1 MLTLREAGV
10 IASTI
15 AVRGASRLLAE
26 SGDLTAA
33 LITPR
38 HQDNPHPLYERIRAQ
53 GPVYKGI
60 SGIYAV
66 ASHALCSEAL
76 RDQRMTVRMESG
88 RLPGGPTNALADAFI
103 SFDGPDHTRLRR
115 IAAPA
120 FRPKLIRDMR
130 AGIEATTNRL
140 LDRLGPEFDLMTDF
154 AGPLPIAVISDL
166 LGIPDADTSRFAQYG
181 LVVARAFDGLTSPAM
196 VREYRKA
203 VEDLRDLFTRLM
215 TERRTDPGDDVISML
230 VTAVSDERMTADD
243 LIATCRL
250 LLIAGFETTV
260 NLIGNAA
267 VLFSE
272 HPDQWELLRT
282 DPDRVVAGAVEEVL
296 RYESP
301 VPMLERFTH
310 ERLTLGDRELPPNAT
325 VIVLLSAANRDP
337 DVFSNPHRFDIT
349 HQESAEHL
357 AFGGGPHYCLGA
369 PLSRLE
375 GDVALRAMAERWPT
389 LRLTGTPQRRKS
401 TQIRGYTTIPM
412 AG

>member
-1 MLTLREAGV
+1 
-10 IASTI
+10 
-15 AVRGASRLLAE
+15 
-26 SGDLTAA
+26 
-33 LITPR
+33 
-38 HQDNPHPLYERIRAQ
+38 
-53 GPVYKGI
+53 
-60 SGIYAV
+60 
-66 ASHALCSEAL
+66 
-76 RDQRMTVRMESG
+76 
-88 RLPGGPTNALADAFI
+88 
-103 SFDGPDHTRLRR
+103 
-115 IAAPA
+115 
-120 FRPKLIRDMR
+120 
-130 AGIEATTNRL
+130 
-140 LDRLGPEFDLMTDF
+140 
-154 AGPLPIAVISDL
+154 
-166 LGIPDADTSRFAQYG
+166 
-181 LVVARAFDGLTSPAM
+181 
-196 VREYRKA
+196 
-203 VEDLRDLFTRLM
+203 
-215 TERRTDPGDDVISML
+215 
-230 VTAVSDERMTADD
+230 MTADD

-250 LLIAGFETTV
+250 LLFAGFETTV

-282 DPDRVVAGAVEEVL
+282 DPDRVAAGAVEEVL

-310 ERLTLGDRELPPNAT
+310 ERLTLGGREPPPNAT

-349 HQESAEHL
+349 RQESAEHL

-401 TQIRGYTTIPM
+401 TQIRGYATIPM

>member
-1 MLTLREAGV
+1 MLTFTEAGA

-15 AVRGASRLLAE
+15 AMRGASRLLAE

-38 HQDNPHPLYERIRAQ
+38 HQDNPYPLYELIRAR
-53 GPVYKGI
+53 GPVYKGL
-60 SGIYAV
+60 SGVCAV
-66 ASHALCSEAL
+66 ASHSLCSQAL
-76 RDQRMTVRMESG
+76 RDQRMKVRTISG

-103 SFDGPDHTRLRR
+103 SFDAPDHTRLRR

-130 AGIEATTNRL
+130 TSIETTTNRL
-140 LDRLGPEFDLMTDF
+140 LDRLAPEFDLMTDF

-166 LGIPDADTSRFAQYG
+166 LGVPDADTSRFAQYG
-181 LVVARAFDGLTSPAM
+181 LVVASAFDGLTSPAM
-196 VREYRKA
+196 VREYRTA
-203 VEDLRDLFTRLM
+203 VKDLRDLFTRLM
-215 TERRTDPGDDVISML
+215 TERRADPGDDVISLL
-230 VTAVSDERMTADD
+230 VTAVSDEKMTADD

-267 VLFSE
+267 VLFSQ
-272 HPDQWELLRT
+272 HPDQWELLRAE
-282 DPDRVVAGAVEEVL
+282 PDRVIAGAVEEVL

-301 VPMLERFTH
+301 VPMLERFAH
-310 ERLTLGDRELPPNAT
+310 ERMTLGDCELPPNAT

-337 DVFSNPHRFDIT
+337 EVFTDPHRFDIT
-349 HQESAEHL
+349 RKESLEHL

-375 GDVALRAMAERWPT
+375 GDIALRAMAKRWP
-389 LRLTGTPQRRKS
+389 RLHLTATPQRRKS